1 MTGTLSAG
9 KTQSGLR
16 FRFGQVPVVEL
27 GEFDDEKPKPVV
39 VMQQIPTR
47 VTQPSVGVIGKMRA
61 DQYEN
66 EKLLRAQTAF
76 AGGGGSGGI
85 SARFATLPANEEVR
99 PRFENLKPFWNIFVA
114 AYCLSVA
121 TSRQSGTYSSTG
133 IDVFATTNNGCRF
146 VC

>member
-1 MTGTLSAG
+1 MIGTLNVGGARNV
-9 KTQSGLR
+9 LL
-16 FRFGQVPVVEL
+16 RFGQVPVVEL

-39 VMQQIPTR
+39 IMQQIPTR

-76 AGGGGSGGI
+76 AGSGGSGGI

-99 PRFENLKPFWNIFVA
+99 EAFENLYRWSMF
-114 AYCLSVA
+114 L
-121 TSRQSGTYSSTG
+121 
-133 IDVFATTNNGCRF
+133 
-146 VC
+146 